1 MKRWTVT
8 TIAIFFLLSGCG
20 INDLPVPL
28 DVATPTPFVIESP
41 AAPPTPTPDP
51 ESVRLR
57 YAMWDAN
64 QVPAYAAC
72 AEQFMLDHPHITIAI
87 EQTDE
92 TLYWDKLATEM
103 AAGGAPDVFV
113 NHLTRLPSL
122 AAAEELVDL
131 EPLVLRDRLDDSI
144 YIGRLP
150 RMWMRAGMRYGLPKD
165 WDTVALVY
173 NRELLAAAGVA
184 TSTLNELTWNPDDG
198 GIFETMLARL
208 TLDDAGNNGLSPDF
222 DPTAV
227 ATYALTMPGVD
238 GGGAFGQSQW
248 SGLAAGNG
256 FRFTDYMFADYY
268 HYDDPALSETLA
280 WYQRL
285 IDELGYHRPIDQAPA
300 RDGRQAFL
308 NGEAALITDGSWM
321 ISTYVN
327 DASFPVG
334 FAPLPAGPHGRL
346 SMFNGLADSI
356 WAGSDHQE
364 AAWQWVKYLGS
375 VACQLTV
382 GEFGV
387 VFPALQSGVD
397 RMVAHYDARNV
408 NVRAYTSYLRNENGS
423 TFFFPV
429 TEHINEIEE
438 IVQPV
443 IEAIMRNEA
452 DPTVALPEANERV
465 NALFD

>member
-1 MKRWTVT
+1 M
-8 TIAIFFLLSGCG
+8 
-20 INDLPVPL
+20 
-28 DVATPTPFVIESP
+28 IESP
-41 AAPPTPTPDP
+41 AAPATPTPDP
-51 ESVRLR
+51 ESVHLR

-64 QVPAYAAC
+64 QVPAYTAC

-92 TLYWDKLATEM
+92 TLYWDKLAAEM
-103 AAGGAPDVFV
+103 AAGDAPDVFV
-113 NHLTRLPSL
+113 NHLTRLPDL

-131 EPLVLRDRLDDSI
+131 EPLVLRDRIDDSI

-150 RMWMRAGMRYGLPKD
+150 RMWMRAGVRYGLPKD

-198 GIFETMLARL
+198 GVFETMLARL

-227 ATYALTMPGVD
+227 ATYALTMPGID

-256 FRFTDYMFADYY
+256 FRFTDFMFADYY

-285 IDELGYHRPIDQAPA
+285 IDELGYHMPIDQTPA

-321 ISTYVN
+321 INTYVN
-327 DASFPVG
+327 DAPFAVG
-334 FAPLPAGPHGRL
+334 FAPLPAGPHGRK
-346 SMFNGLADSI
+346 SMLNGLADSI
-356 WAGSDHQE
+356 WIGTAHPE
-364 AAWQWVKYLGS
+364 AAWQWMKHLGS
-375 VACQLTV
+375 VECQLAV
-382 GEFGV
+382 GESGV
-387 VFPALQSGVD
+387 VFPALQSGVE
-397 RMVAHYDARNV
+397 RMVDHYDQQGV
-408 NVRAYTSYLRNENGS
+408 DVRAYTNYLTS
-423 TFFFPV
+423 DADQTFFFPV
-429 TEHINEIEE
+429 TEHTHEIEA
-438 IVQPV
+438 IMQPV
-443 IEAIMRNEA
+443 IEAIFHNEA
-452 DPTVALPEANERV
+452 DPTDALREANERV
-465 NALFD
+465 TALFAR